1 MHRPPTNGVQP
12 PTSVKAPATGRVGRR
27 DGKRVVVGV
36 LLVVGTVVTFWQ
48 VDLRR
53 HEDQSFLAVTRPVAA
68 GQVIADTDLRVARVA
83 NTSGLPLLP
92 AGQRAQVVGRTAA
105 VPLAADSLLTTSQ
118 LGEAAWPPAGQAV
131 IAVPVK
137 PGRAPAGLAA
147 GTRVVV
153 LVTSSAA
160 QAGGKSDELVA
171 ARRATA
177 SVVSVAEGGDQAGSQ
192 LVTLLLEAANAETV
206 ASATGEVSLVQLGPE
221 K

>member
-1 MHRPPTNGVQP
+1 MHRPSANGVQA
-12 PTSVKAPATGRVGRR
+12 PTSLKAPATGRVGRR

-53 HEDQSFLAVTRPVAA
+53 HEDQSFLSVVRPVAA
-68 GQVIADTDLRVARVA
+68 GQVIADTDLSVARVA
-83 NTSGLPLLP
+83 STSDLPLLP

-153 LVTSSAA
+153 LVTSSTR
-160 QAGGKSDELVA
+160 AGGRGDELVA

-177 SVVSVAEGGDQAGSQ
+177 SVVSVAEGGDQAGGQ